1 MSELLPTVQAGSI
14 RTSLV
19 DFLTTTFALAD
30 ADARAG
36 LDRFL
41 ADPETG
47 MFKGPYVRLR
57 LPFRPAERDPREVLE
72 WYGGPHPYGHQAEAF
87 ARLASIRDG
96 VDRRPSPTLVTTG
109 TGSGK
114 TEAFLFPILDHVR
127 RARRQG
133 VQGTKALLLYPMN
146 ALANDQAQRLA
157 RILTTHA
164 ELSGITAA
172 LYVGEKGKP
181 RTRVTA
187 EGLITDRA
195 VIRDDPPDI
204 LLTNYKM
211 LDQLLLRQE
220 DQNLWRRSA
229 LSLQYLVLD
238 EFHTYDGAQGTDVA
252 MLLRRLGLVLRS
264 HWPDD
269 APVSE
274 ADRARP
280 LGRVTPVA
288 TSATLGA
295 QGDPA
300 VMCAFA
306 ETVFGEPFA
315 DDAVITETR
324 LPLDAWVGDARE
336 RAAALGVTPVDVDGR
351 RAAELRA
358 AVDDLGPDP
367 AGADLARVVLT
378 HLYEGDVAEAVA
390 PSGQAPAALLTLT
403 RAHPLVAALV
413 RASGDA
419 VALADLAAEV
429 SAASTLEPAVW
440 EAVVADVVAMLGH
453 VRSVAGRDAVSTEV
467 HLWVR
472 ELTRIDRAADART
485 EFRWGDDGPVVAES
499 ATDTLRPAFPAVYC
513 RHCGRSGWMVLLNP
527 VGRGLA
533 GDDETIRREHST
545 RTGRTR
551 ALLHAPAEADDA
563 ELRGR
568 PVEGLQWF
576 HVRNRELLAAPP
588 GDDDGDLRDG
598 WVLPVLAVGTG
609 DVDADKQAKDE
620 VCPSCGQIDGIR
632 FLGSAIATLLSVT
645 LSTMF
650 GSATLDAR
658 EKRALVFTDSVQDAA
673 HRAGFVQA
681 RSHTVTF
688 RAAVRAAVEDGA
700 VTLDELVSRLLEQA
714 GDDAFARHRLLP
726 TDLADRESF
735 APFWQEP
742 RLRAAP
748 AGVRRRVR
756 RRLEL
761 DTALEVGLS
770 SRVGRTLELTGSLA
784 VEVQAGSPAYLAA
797 AGRSV
802 LEGFAFQ
809 GALDGK
815 GGVPDDATLVAW
827 ARGLLERMRT
837 QGAIDHP
844 WFRRYRQD
852 DGARWSIWGGRPR
865 HEGMPA
871 FPAGRAAPGYPRI
884 GPTLDKP
891 TGLEPV
897 THAQSW
903 FARWSGRVLGVT
915 PRDGGALAKL
925 LVERLARDGVL
936 SEETSTTGARVYGI
950 PQDRVLVLPAAAED
964 LAAKRH
970 LLVCDV
976 CQSTHPGS
984 TGTVDQLEGRP
995 CFSVRCPGT
1004 LGRATLEAGF
1014 YRRLYASPDMR
1025 RIVARE
1031 HTSLLTD
1038 DDRAAYEDAFKQAE
1052 QQPGDPN
1059 VLVATPTLEMGIDI
1073 GDLSAVM
1080 LSSLPRT
1087 VASYLQRV
1095 GRAGRLTGNALD
1107 LAFVTGRGD
1116 QLPRLGDPLSVINGE
1131 VRPPATYLQ
1140 ADEILRRQLTAHLA
1154 DGLARDT
1161 SVPQPRAATAAIG
1174 SVEPGTYLGTLV
1186 TVAEQDPDGHVDR
1199 FVATFPADLPKDV
1212 VAGLRT
1218 WLRPTDGPATSP
1230 FAAHLA
1236 HASGRWQRT
1245 VEMLRHRLTAVDALL
1260 PTLEA
1265 AVALP
1270 AVTEDDKQALRSA
1283 RAARSLT
1290 RGRLAELTGEYWI
1303 GVLEQHGVFP
1313 NYTLMDDGVTLD
1325 VGFSWMD
1332 PDTQQYETSHAEFRR
1347 GAGQA
1352 IRELAP
1358 GATFYASGWEIRI
1371 DAVDLGTE
1379 GSAVRPWRLCPTC
1392 GYATDVGEDGGERV
1406 VATCPRC
1413 GGTGIAD
1420 TGQRYEVVELE
1431 HVTAEVR
1438 RDEAAIT
1445 DRTDV
1450 RERARFQIPVAADI
1464 DPAHVVDRW
1473 FVEGVGLGCTYL
1485 RRVDLRWVNMGLPT
1499 LGGARWVAGN
1509 ELQAGLFRVCAGCG
1523 KLDSDAGTNKPH
1535 EHRPWCPHRKAAEEH
1550 VRTVALTRTLQTQG
1564 LLLRLPYSVT
1574 IGDTFAV
1581 PSLAAA
1587 LLLGLREH
1595 IGGHPDHLAVHVV
1608 KDPDATDGSDVH
1620 DAVLVHDV
1628 VPGGTGYLAELADP
1642 EHLHRLLSVAWQ
1654 TVRDCECRFENRL
1667 ACHRCLLP
1675 FALSGHVQKVS
1686 RASAERH
1693 LQRLLA
1699 VPDGG
1704 TADPSAWPI
1713 TRDAPTQTATGDSV
1727 LEQELYRRLLERLGP
1742 KGLGLKITEVPGPRG
1757 NAARLTGGGREWVL
1771 APQVDILGSRPDFVL
1786 STAGVPQTA
1795 IFADGRAYHASAAHN
1810 RLADDSA
1817 KRERLRLAGHRVVAV
1832 TAGDLATAGPPTPDW
1847 YTAETTSRLIA
1858 ASSTQ
1863 ASMSAYQDLG
1873 RSVIDQIVAWVAD
1886 PSAADRRQVAR
1897 GVPYYLLG
1905 GTGPGTGVV
1914 PTPPDIDLTQVAVD
1928 ALTDA
1933 PPPTE
1938 PSARF
1943 VFVTRKGALACAVE
1957 HADAVTR
1964 VAVVLDDRAE
1974 AIDEAHADS
1983 WRRWLQL
1990 SNALD
1995 LRDWPTTITTV
2006 TAWQAAQATTG
2017 TVVPVEEPAPPAT
2030 DDLPEEWR
2038 AAGELATPVERSVLA
2053 QLARQHVP
2061 VPVVGAEGPDGIV
2074 LDVAWPHAH
2083 VTLAV
2088 NPMSEE
2094 DRIDLRAAGWQ
2105 VLDPRDI
2112 AAVVAAIGSPTRE
2125 AGA

>member
-1 MSELLPTVQAGSI
+1 MSELLPTVQAGSV
-14 RTSLV
+14 RASLV

-87 ARLASIRDG
+87 ARLASIHDG
-96 VDRRPSPTLVTTG
+96 VERRPSPTLVTTG

-133 VQGTKALLLYPMN
+133 VRGTKALLLYPMN

-157 RILTTHA
+157 HILTTHP
-164 ELSGITAA
+164 ELSGVTAA

-181 RTRVTA
+181 RARVTS
-187 EGLITDRA
+187 EGLITDRGM
-195 VIRDDPPDI
+195 IRDDPPDI

-220 DQNLWRRSA
+220 DQGLWRRSA

-274 ADRARP
+274 EDRARP
-280 LGRVTPVA
+280 LGRLTPVA
-288 TSATLGA
+288 TSATLGG

-306 ETVFGEPFA
+306 ETVFGEPFG

-324 LPLDAWVGDARE
+324 LPLDVWVGDARE

-351 RAAELRA
+351 VAAELRA

-378 HLYEGDVAEAVA
+378 HLYEGDVAAAVA
-390 PSGQAPAALLTLT
+390 AGPGALLTLSQ
-403 RAHPLVAALV
+403 AHPLVAALV

-419 VALADLAAEV
+419 VALVDLASEV
-429 SAASTLEPAVW
+429 SAASTLGPAVW

-563 ELRGR
+563 EVRGR

-576 HVRNRELLAAPP
+576 HVRNRELLASPP

-609 DVDADKQAKDE
+609 DVDADKQAKEE
-620 VCPSCGQIDGIR
+620 VCPSCGQVDGIR

-688 RAAVRAAVEDGA
+688 RAAVRAAIEDGA

-714 GDDAFARHRLLP
+714 GDDAFARYRLLP
-726 TDLADRESF
+726 TDLADRDTF

-742 RLRAAP
+742 RLRAVP
-748 AGVRRRVR
+748 AGVRGRVR

-761 DTALEVGLS
+761 DAALELGLS
-770 SRVGRTLELTGSLA
+770 SRIGRTLELTGSLA

-802 LEGFAFQ
+802 LDGFAFQ
-809 GALDGK
+809 GTLDGA
-815 GGVPDDATLVAW
+815 GGVPDDPTLVAW

-871 FPAGRAAPGYPRI
+871 FPAGRAAPAYPRI
-884 GPTLDKP
+884 GPALDKA

-903 FARWSGRVLGVT
+903 FARWSGRVLGVS

-936 SEETSTTGARVYGI
+936 SAETSATGARVYGI
-950 PQDRVLVLPAAAED
+950 PQDRVLVLPSAAED
-964 LAAKRH
+964 LAAQRH

-1004 LGRATLEAGF
+1004 LGRAALEAGF

-1038 DDRAAYEDAFKQAE
+1038 EDRAQYEDAFKQPE

-1154 DGLARDT
+1154 DGLARDAL
-1161 SVPQPRAATAAIG
+1161 VPQPRAATNAIG
-1174 SVEPGTYLGTLV
+1174 TVEPGTYLGTLV

-1199 FVATFPADLPKDV
+1199 FVDTFPADLPKDV

-1218 WLRPTDGPATSP
+1218 WLRPTEGPGTSP

-1245 VEMLRHRLTAVDALL
+1245 VEMLRHRLAAVDALL

-1270 AVTEDDKQALRSA
+1270 AVTDDDKQALRSA

-1379 GSAVRPWRLCPTC
+1379 GSAVRPWRFCPTC
-1392 GYATDVGEDGGERV
+1392 GYATDVGEEGRERV

-1450 RERARFQIPVAADI
+1450 RERARFQIPVAADV

-1499 LGGARWVAGN
+1499 LGGARWIAGS

-1523 KLDSDAGTNKPH
+1523 KLDQDAGTNKPH
-1535 EHRPWCPHRKAAEEH
+1535 EHRPWCPHRKASDEH
-1550 VRTVALTRTLQTQG
+1550 VRTIALTRTLQTQG

-1595 IGGHPDHLAVHVV
+1595 IGGHPDHLAVQVV

-1628 VPGGTGYLAELADP
+1628 VHGGTGYLAELADP
-1642 EHLHRLLSVAWQ
+1642 EHLHRLLAVAWQ

-1675 FALSGHVQKVS
+1675 FALSGHVQTVS

-1693 LQRLLA
+1693 LRRLLA

-1704 TADPSAWPI
+1704 TADPAAWPV
-1713 TRDAPTQTATGDSV
+1713 TRDTPARQATGDSV

-1742 KGLGLKITEVPGPRG
+1742 KGLGLKVTEVPGPRG
-1757 NAARLTGGGREWVL
+1757 NTARLTGHGREWVL
-1771 APQVDILGSRPDFVL
+1771 APQVDVLGTRPDFVL

-1795 IFADGRAYHASAAHN
+1795 IFADGRAYHASVAHN
-1810 RLADDSA
+1810 RLADDAA

-1832 TAGDLATAGPPTPDW
+1832 TADDLALDAPPVPDW
-1847 YTAETTSRLIA
+1847 YTAEMTSRLIA
-1858 ASSTQ
+1858 DVATQ
-1863 ASMSAYQDLG
+1863 ASMAAYQDLG
-1873 RSVIDQIVAWVAD
+1873 RSVIDQVVAWVSD
-1886 PSAADRRQVAR
+1886 PNPVDRRQVAR
-1897 GVPYYLLG
+1897 GVPFYLLG
-1905 GTGPGTGVV
+1905 GSRPGDTLV
-1914 PTPPDIDLTQVAVD
+1914 PVAAGADLAEVAID
-1928 ALTDA
+1928 ALLGRTT
-1933 PPPTE
+1933 TE
-1938 PSARF
+1938 PTARAAF
-1943 VFVTRKGALACAVE
+1943 VVRRGALVCAVE
-1957 HADAVTR
+1957 NVDGIIGIAA
-1964 VAVVLDDRAE
+1964 VLDDRTE
-1974 AIDEAHADS
+1974 ALDAGHADA
-1983 WRRWLQL
+1983 WRRWLRL

-2006 TAWQAAQATTG
+2006 TAWQTAQ
-2017 TVVPVEEPAPPAT
+2017 EEGSGPTAGAEPDDTAQ
-2030 DDLPEEWR
+2030 DDLPPAWR
-2038 AAGELATPVERSVLA
+2038 AALGLATTAERAVLRG
-2053 QLARQHVP
+2053 LARQAVP
-2061 VPVVGAEGPDGIV
+2061 VPAVGLEGPDGIV
-2074 LDVAWPHAH
+2074 LDLAWEDARVAVVLDPLDE
-2083 VTLAV
+2083 TDLA
-2088 NPMSEE
+2088 
-2094 DRIDLRAAGWQ
+2094 DLQAAGWR
-2105 VLDPRDI
+2105 VLDPHDL
-2112 AAVVAAIGSPTRE
+2112 AAVVAAVGTTGE
-2125 AGA
+2125 AAL